1 MTTVR
6 DAKRVQS
13 SLAEALSSAAEFL
26 GRHPEHAAL
35 GAQTTMAA
43 ARMAGGVP
51 AGKEADPADPG
62 TVTMLREAIGVGR
75 AVISQ
80 TEAGRKVPRLTK
92 RIEEAEQILGA
103 G

>member
-6 DAKRVQS
+6 DAKRVQA
-13 SLAEALSSAAEFL
+13 SLAEALAAAAEFL

-35 GAQTTMAA
+35 GAQATMAA
-43 ARMAGGVP
+43 ARMSGGVP
-51 AGKEADPADPG
+51 AGKEADQADPT
-62 TVTMLREAIGVGR
+62 TVSTLRDAAGVGR

-80 TEAGRKVPRLTK
+80 TDAGRKVPRLTK
-92 RIEEAEQILGA
+92 RIEEAEQLLGA